1 MKEKMASITCDPS
14 CGFMVRSH
22 DEHEVVDFA
31 KSHVKKAH
39 KMNTSDAE
47 LKKMVKRK

>member
-1 MKEKMASITCDPS
+1 MNEKMASIECDPS

-22 DEHEVVDFA
+22 NEREVVDFT

-39 KMNTSDAE
+39 KKKASDAE
-47 LKKMVKRK
+47 LKKMIKRK